1 MIRQFSG
8 EEMKVFTGI
17 RFKLSLV
24 TLVLILFVTGASSF
38 IVTNIMDSFL
48 LKELVRRGFSI
59 TGSASTAAGY
69 SILSND
75 RLALDNLASK
85 IRQYQKDI
93 VYVAM
98 VDDEGVIKA
107 HSDLEKMGE
116 LFIERESEV
125 IRREEDGSTVK
136 KVLRMGTMCFEFRT
150 PIIFADKDL
159 GAIYLGIAEQTLIAS
174 QEEARKKIIL
184 VSGIILTLGVAGVFF
199 LSGFITTP
207 VKRLMEGVLKMKL
220 WEYRSEIKV
229 VSRDELGEL
238 TRNFNEMANTIMNQ
252 KEKLELSARELEDA
266 YVATV
271 RILAA
276 AIDARD
282 EYTFGHSERVAK
294 ISVLIGSMSGL
305 SNAEVRDL
313 EMVCLFHDVGKIKT
327 PDKILHKMAPLNDE
341 EYRLMMKHPEDGADI
356 LRLANSLQ
364 KHVKAVLH
372 HHEWHNGKGY
382 PHGLKDGQIPYF
394 SSIIAI
400 ADAYDAM
407 TSSRPYRKGMSR
419 QEAMQEIV
427 KYKGVQFNP
436 EITDVFVE
444 ILKDPKYA
452 KELERKGVY
461 G

>member
-1 MIRQFSG
+1 MFRS
-8 EEMKVFTGI
+8 I

-24 TLVLILFVTGASSF
+24 TLFLILFVTGATSF
-38 IVTNIMDSFL
+38 IVTNIMDSSL
-48 LKELVRRGFSI
+48 LEELTKRGFSI

-75 RLALDNLASK
+75 RLALDNLAAK

-93 VYVAM
+93 VYVTM
-98 VDDEGVIKA
+98 VDDKGIIKA
-107 HSDLEKMGE
+107 HSDLGMMGE
-116 LFIERESEV
+116 QFQEKRSSV
-125 IRREEDGSTVK
+125 IREADDGSTVK
-136 KVLRMGTMCFEFRT
+136 KVKRKGVVYYEFRT
-150 PIIFADKDL
+150 PIVFADKEL
-159 GAIYLGIAEQTLIAS
+159 GAIYLGIDEKTLIAS
-174 QEEARKKIIL
+174 QVEARKKIVL
-184 VSGIILTLGVAGVFF
+184 VSGVILTLGVAGVFF

-207 VKRLMEGVLKMKL
+207 VKRLMDGVIEMKSGH
-220 WEYRSEIKV
+220 YRGEIKV
-229 VSRDELGEL
+229 VSRDELGRL
-238 TRNFNEMANTIMNQ
+238 TRNFNEMSRTIMDQ
-252 KEKLELSARELEDA
+252 KERLEHSAKELEDA

-294 ISVLIGSMSGL
+294 LSVLIGRKMGL
-305 SNAEVRDL
+305 SAAEVRDL

-327 PDKILHKMAPLNDE
+327 PDRILHKMAPLNDE

-372 HHEWHNGKGY
+372 HHEWHNGEGY
-382 PHGLKDGQIPYF
+382 PHGLKDGQIPHF
-394 SSIIAI
+394 ASIISI

-407 TSSRPYRKGMSR
+407 TSSRPYRKGMSMD
-419 QEAMQEIV
+419 EAVQEII
-427 KYKGVQFNP
+427 KYRGIQFNP
-436 EITDVFVE
+436 DITDLFVE
-444 ILKDPKYA
+444 ILQNRELGEQLRKD
-452 KELERKGVY
+452 GVY